1 MDGKRYI
8 VFEVTLD
15 EETGYVTD
23 FSMTE
28 GVYNRATF
36 VEEDMDDKP
45 ISVNEATR
53 IFNDE
58 LGYFL

>member
-1 MDGKRYI
+1 MNKKHYI
-8 VFEVTLD
+8 TFNIILD
-15 EETGYVTD
+15 EESGYVTD

-28 GVYNRATF
+28 GVYNRASF

-53 IFNDE
+53 IFNEE